1 MPEQYNI
8 IKNIGSEWGALY
20 VPVIPKKERK
30 SALRVVLFVS
40 YDSGNLTLKDL
51 GRFETLFPDKLN
63 IVGVATDDPVD
74 PKAKISI
81 KKRIWS
87 LFDADKHQAIMQRV
101 IDESIR
107 IGTPCYTG
115 AVKTDYFRNLFH
127 EWNPDV
133 LIMNCFGQWLD
144 SFLFTTPRMGSYNFH
159 PSNLPKKIGAGTQPF
174 HETIRNRMTSSPMV
188 IHGVTEIIDMGPII
202 GVSPAVNI
210 CLHDGSYPESL
221 VTLLNKITSVGG
233 WMGVELI
240 QAIIRRKGMELS
252 GLIDPIDF
260 GKVMPESVKRI
271 LAKPAVNNLNEKY
284 EIPKHPLIS

>member
-1 MPEQYNI
+1 MPENYRI
-8 IKNIGSEWGALY
+8 IKNNESEWGALY
-20 VPVIPKKERK
+20 IPINPKKEKK
-30 SALRVVLFVS
+30 SGLRVVLFVS

-51 GRFETLFPDKLN
+51 GRFESLFPDKLN

-87 LFDADKHQAIMQRV
+87 LFDADKHQTIMQRV
-101 IDESIR
+101 IDESMK
-107 IGTPCYTG
+107 IGIPCYTG
-115 AVKTDYFRNLFH
+115 AVKTDYFRNLYRK
-127 EWNPDV
+127 WNPDV

-144 SFLFTTPRMGSYNFH
+144 SFLFTSPRMGSYNFH

-174 HETIRNRMTSSPMV
+174 HETIRNQMTSSPMV

-210 CLHDGSYPESL
+210 CLRDGSYPESL

-240 QAIIRRKGMELS
+240 QAIIRRKGMEQR
-252 GLIDPIDF
+252 GLINPIDF
-260 GKVMPESVKRI
+260 GKIMPESVKRI
-271 LAKPAVNNLNEKY
+271 LAQPAVNDFNEKY
-284 EIPKHPLIS
+284 EIPLHPLIS

>member
-1 MPEQYNI
+1 MPENYRI
-8 IKNIGSEWGALY
+8 IKNNESEWGALY
-20 VPVIPKKERK
+20 IPINPKKEKK
-30 SALRVVLFVS
+30 SGLRVGLFVS

-101 IDESIR
+101 IDESMK
-107 IGTPCYTG
+107 IGIPCYTG
-115 AVKTDYFRNLFH
+115 AVKTDYFRNLYR

-144 SFLFTTPRMGSYNFH
+144 SFLFTSPRMGSYNFH

-240 QAIIRRKGMELS
+240 QAIIRRKGMEQR
-252 GLIDPIDF
+252 GLINPIDF
-260 GKVMPESVKRI
+260 GKIMPESVKRI
-271 LAKPAVNNLNEKY
+271 LAKPAVNDLNEKY
-284 EIPKHPLIS
+284 EIPLHPLIS